1 MLLLTC
7 HETVIHGYSLADDL
21 DPQSRYSGIRGATH
35 HIITSCYR
43 TRLEMS
49 AEGVILMKN

>member
-7 HETVIHGYSLADDL
+7 HETVIRGYSLADDL
-21 DPQSRYSGIRGATH
+21 DPQSRYSGIGGATH
-35 HIITSCYR
+35 HIIMICYR

-49 AEGVILMKN
+49 VEGVLLMKN